1 MKINTFL
8 IVLIFSILVSISIE
22 IYENDETNN
31 KFLPKSHNQKLKI
44 DNSLLGYV
52 SNQIEE
58 RYESTVASNDTD
70 SQKTDG
76 EETEKK
82 TYVNIKCLFVSKYDV
97 YSLQKLTKDKG
108 YSKEME

>member
-1 MKINTFL
+1 MKKNTFL

-70 SQKTDG
+70 SPKTDG
-76 EETEKK
+76 EETEK
-82 TYVNIKCLFVSKYDV
+82 
-97 YSLQKLTKDKG
+97 
-108 YSKEME
+108 